1 MPTGGI
7 LVTVFAGWVVKRRFS
22 ADELFGGNQPPVYKA
37 WLFVVRFVAPV
48 LLALVLWD
56 VATG

>member
-1 MPTGGI
+1 
-7 LVTVFAGWVVKRRFS
+7 VTVFAGWIVKRRFS
-22 ADELFGGNQPPVYKA
+22 ADELFDGAEPLVYKA

-48 LLALVLWD
+48 LLAMILWD